1 MQTTETTNNMQL
13 ATKPQNQVAKLPIA
27 HSLPESLVKTLPRQ
41 TIARISQLT
50 LKQSSD
56 EDRQKFAHQVLEFIN
71 PKFEDEQEALY
82 SQKII
87 VEFAQ
92 NCNLTASEYLLAL
105 DMASKRQ
112 LSIDGEPVKVF
123 REIDRLKL
131 GEIETAYLEFIQNDK
146 QHDLA
151 TKKINEYLNPP
162 KEETAEE
169 KQEKRLIFLKNSFKE
184 YLQTGEMKGVIL
196 FYDKIRNLY
205 PKISI
210 DFVEHFLI
218 KFKAE
223 EPQKSES
230 VGGMMPYKMVKNDA
244 FVKFKET
251 YVYTF
256 LEKMEMKNYTEQQ
269 WIDYWEN

>member
-1 MQTTETTNNMQL
+1 M
-13 ATKPQNQVAKLPIA
+13 
-27 HSLPESLVKTLPRQ
+27 
-41 TIARISQLT
+41 T

-87 VEFAQ
+87 IEFAQ

-105 DMASKRQ
+105 DMASKRK
-112 LSIDGEPVKVF
+112 LSIDGESVKVF

-131 GEIETAYLEFIQNDK
+131 GELETAYLEFIQNDK

-151 TKKINEYLNPP
+151 TKKINEYLNLP

-184 YLQTGEMKGVIL
+184 YLQTGEIKGVIL
-196 FYDKIRNLY
+196 FYDKIRNVF
-205 PKISI
+205 PSISL
-210 DFVEHFLI
+210 DFVERFL
-218 KFKAE
+218 KNFKPE
-223 EPQKSES
+223 EAQKSES
-230 VGGMMPYKMVKNDA
+230 VGGAVPFKMVKNDA

-256 LEKMEMKNYTEQQ
+256 LEKLKMKDYTEQQ
-269 WIDYWEN
+269 WIDYWENLRLKNEK

>member
-1 MQTTETTNNMQL
+1 MQTTETHNTQV
-13 ATKPQNQVAKLPIA
+13 ATQPQNQVAKLPIA
-27 HSLPESLVKTLPRQ
+27 HSLPENLIKTLPRQ
-41 TIARISQLT
+41 TVARISQLT

-71 PKFEDEQEALY
+71 PKFEDQEEAIY

-87 VEFAQ
+87 IEFAL

-112 LSIDGEPVKVF
+112 LTIDGEVVKIF

-131 GEIETAYLEFIQNDK
+131 GEIETAYLEFIRYDK

-162 KEETAEE
+162 KEETTEE
-169 KQEKRLIFLKNSFKE
+169 KREKRLIFLKNSFKE
-184 YLQTGEMKGVIL
+184 YLQTGEIRGAVL

-205 PKISI
+205 SSVSI
-210 DFVEHFLI
+210 DFVEHFL
-218 KFKAE
+218 KNFKPE
-223 EPQKSES
+223 EAQKSES
-230 VGGMMPYKMVKNDA
+230 VGGIMPFKMVKNDA

-251 YVYTF
+251 YVYAF
-256 LEKMEMKNYTEQQ
+256 LEKKEMKNYTEQE